1 MRCLGMTKSMTVD
14 FLKPITI
21 DKELK
26 AVGQVVECKSDR
38 ECLAEAMIFNEAGGL
53 CAKSIGTFALFKP
66 DHSKKLGIKDEDA
79 MEWFNS
85 FMKA

>member
-1 MRCLGMTKSMTVD
+1 
-14 FLKPITI
+14 
-21 DKELK
+21 
-26 AVGQVVECKSDR
+26 
-38 ECLAEAMIFNEAGGL
+38 MIFNEAGVL